1 VLQDLVEQ
9 DVQLRVISGDNP
21 QNANSIA
28 DSLHIP
34 LENVFANVLPGQ
46 KADIV
51 KKLQQNLPSG
61 KGVAFVGDGIN
72 DSPSLAQSDLGI
84 ALSSGTDIAIESGN
98 VVIMN
103 NKLSSLLTLRKLSQ
117 KTVSKIRQNFV
128 YALIYNLVLIPV
140 AAGVLSP
147 FGITLRP
154 ELAALAMSLSSVSVV
169 LNSLSLN
176 FFKPVKLD

>member
-1 VLQDLVEQ
+1 M
-9 DVQLRVISGDNP
+9 ISGDNP
-21 QNANSIA
+21 QNTNNIA

-51 KKLQQNLPSG
+51 KKLQHPVIASG
-61 KGVAFVGDGIN
+61 ARQSSKHSHLIAFVGDGIN

-103 NKLSSLLTLRKLSQ
+103 NKLSSLLTLRQLSL

-140 AAGVLSP
+140 AAGILSP
-147 FGITLRP
+147 FGVTLRP

-176 FFKPVKLD
+176 RFRPTNFS